1 MNWNARKEELQI
13 QWNEAKWNYRI
24 IDFINSIITQEQSM
38 IEKLE
43 ADKAELLH
51 WLQIERDLYKAT
63 IEGFQERL
71 DLYNQL
77 IEKME
82 K

>member
-1 MNWNARKEELQI
+1 
-13 QWNEAKWNYRI
+13 
-24 IDFINSIITQEQSM
+24 M